1 MVVVRTVPRAFAVAL
16 LPLAFLHAAVLVM
29 TVVGAMPEGPIPS
42 FGAGAA
48 ARPLTRVVA
57 PDALL
62 ISFAVRLGL
71 DGLFFL
77 VLHLRARALAIGSR
91 GAYAAIGGA
100 AALLAY
106 AVTREIDVGAVD
118 LPAGIVLTAGVLPG
132 LVGLI
137 TGLVYWQTAGLE
149 SIADPTAEVAAA
161 PMRRYDGPIQVRTSF
176 GAMGVAAIV
185 PGLAMFVLALPLM
198 MLGVPIMGS
207 AGEADL
213 QQGLLF
219 ALAVPVQMML
229 VALLVTAIPGA
240 LFGLAVH
247 GLARSMKRT
256 RTLDYVGCGAA
267 GGIAVAVA
275 LAPFNPFTMLGL
287 LAVPMALVGAAVGGT
302 YRLLAGI
309 EPLPLP
315 EPVRVS
321 DLDTLVPQDHPAR
334 SSHQVIVTDP
344 RASRP
349 RVACPRR
356 PG

>member
-1 MVVVRTVPRAFAVAL
+1 MVIVRTVPRAFAVAL

-29 TVVGAMPEGPIPS
+29 AVIGAMPDGPIPS
-42 FGAGAA
+42 FGDGAA
-48 ARPLTRVVA
+48 ARPPARVIV

-71 DGLFFL
+71 DGLFFW
-77 VLHLRARALAIGSR
+77 VIHLRARALAIGSR
-91 GAYAAIGGA
+91 GAYGAMGGA

-106 AVTREIDVGAVD
+106 VVTREIGVGAAD

-137 TGLVYWQTAGLE
+137 TGLVYWQTAGVE
-149 SIADPTAEVAAA
+149 SIADPSTEAAAA
-161 PMRRYDGPIQVRTSF
+161 PTRRYDGPIQVRTSF
-176 GAMGVAAIV
+176 AAMGVAAIV
-185 PGLAMFVLALPLM
+185 PGLAVFVLALPLM

-213 QQGLLF
+213 GRGMLL
-219 ALAVPVQMML
+219 ALAVPVQLML
-229 VALLVTAIPGA
+229 VALLVSAIPGT

-267 GGIAVAVA
+267 GGIAIAVV
-275 LAPFNPFTMLGL
+275 LAPFNPFTMLGF

-302 YRLLAGI
+302 YRLVAGI
-309 EPLPLP
+309 EPLALP

-321 DLDTLVPQDHPAR
+321 DVDTLVPHDHPAR
-334 SSHQVIVTDP
+334 SSHRIILE
-344 RASRP
+344 
-349 RVACPRR
+349 
-356 PG
+356 